1 MVVLV
6 VVAFRNP
13 PAHAPPGFEPSGS
26 ADSTQQGACC
36 IFGRFITRHRM
47 FTAPPPVAALFAA
60 PTDRPWATGIKETLA
75 RRTHGTTV
83 SASGTCLRRS
93 SFARNIGR
101 GRKFSAKSP
110 SGHRRQR
117 ARPRSLCASYRTLQT
132 TQPSS
137 PAHPATHTSSSARL
151 SLDTLSLMLPGVES
165 LGSTCAL
172 NGMQSTAEFLLPEH
186 RNHRSVSPTDGSQLG
201 ACRFKPCAQR

>member
-1 MVVLV
+1 MELSSCVTDRSLCDIARRRDLRPTQIV
-6 VVAFRNP
+6 RGP
-13 PAHAPPGFEPSGS
+13 PVSKKRE
-26 ADSTQQGACC
+26 CC
-36 IFGRFITRHRM
+36 ALTRHG
-47 FTAPPPVAALFAA
+47 TA
-60 PTDRPWATGIKETLA
+60 
-75 RRTHGTTV
+75 V
-83 SASGTCLRRS
+83 SAQHSRLRYS
-93 SFARNIGR
+93 SFARKTGW
-101 GRKFSAKSP
+101 GRKFSAKSH

-137 PAHPATHTSSSARL
+137 PAHPATHTSSSARV
-151 SLDTLSLMLPGVES
+151 SPDTPSLMLPGVES

-172 NGMQSTAEFLLPEH
+172 MGKQSTAEFLLPEH